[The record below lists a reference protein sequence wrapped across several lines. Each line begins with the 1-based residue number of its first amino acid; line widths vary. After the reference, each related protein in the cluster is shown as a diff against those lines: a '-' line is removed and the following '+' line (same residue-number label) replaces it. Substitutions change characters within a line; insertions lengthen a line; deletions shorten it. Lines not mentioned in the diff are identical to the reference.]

1 MPLGPIERLRA
12 TKHLA
17 TTTTACPGW
26 CDGDHELT
34 GDDQGVSHHRS
45 IDTRTGTR
53 SLGVHLRAR
62 EPVDAPG
69 TLGATRLVM
78 YSDADK
84 LVEADWLVEIPVDA
98 KRLKML
104 GEVVEAALALVEHQ
118 TLSDVPRPDRR
129 AE

>member
-12 TKHLA
+12 TKQLA
-17 TTTTACPGW
+17 STTTACPHW

-34 GDDQGVSHHRS
+34 GDDQGVSHHCS
-45 IDTRTGTR
+45 IDTWTDSK

-69 TLGATRLVM
+69 TLGATRLVV

-84 LVEADWLVEIPVDA
+84 LAEGDWLVEIPVDA

-104 GEVVEAALALVEHQ
+104 REVVEAALALVERQ
-118 TLSDVPRPDRR
+118 ALSDVPRHPRP
-129 AE
+129 AQ